1 MSSAWSQERKDNL
14 SKRNAENKRKYPK
27 QYDCKS
33 RLYRIWRCMYFRCY
47 QLSHKAYLKYGGNGI
62 IICSEWLNDYSSF
75 MNWAINNGYQETL
88 TIDRIDNAKG
98 YYPDNCRWATRK
110 SQNYNKTNNLPPLEA
125 FGEKKYIHE
134 WVADSRCIVSYRC
147 IWKRL
152 ASGRT
157 LEWALITPQ
166 NKERRCL
173 PMSQITKD
181 KIAEKAKLRT
191 VNRDKITG
199 RIIS

>member
-14 SKRNAENKRKYPK
+14 SKRNSENKRKYPK

-62 IICSEWLNDYSSF
+62 IICSEWLNDYSAF
-75 MNWAINNGYQETL
+75 MTWAINNSYEETL

-125 FGEKKYIHE
+125 FGQTKYIYE

-147 IWKRL
+147 ILKRL

-157 LEWALITPQ
+157 LFCGVTNAH
-166 NKERRCL
+166 
-173 PMSQITKD
+173 SKD
-181 KIAEKAKLRT
+181 RKS
-191 VNRDKITG
+191 VV
-199 RIIS
+199 